1 VDANVLIALS
11 VTDHEYHDR
20 AATWSVAVDTFAV
33 CPIVE
38 GSLVRFLTRMG
49 AGAPVAIS
57 LLERLRSGG
66 RCEFWPDSLSYVDAD
81 LAHVVGHRQ
90 VTDAYLVALARSRH
104 TQLATFDAAL
114 KRTVPD
120 AVALID

>member
-1 VDANVLIALS
+1 MSARYLVDANVLIALS

-66 RCEFWPDSLSYVDAD
+66 RCEFWPDSL
-81 LAHVVGHRQ
+81 
-90 VTDAYLVALARSRH
+90 RSLTPIWSPSPGPGTRNW
-104 TQLATFDAAL
+104 LPSML
-114 KRTVPD
+114 P
-120 AVALID
+120 